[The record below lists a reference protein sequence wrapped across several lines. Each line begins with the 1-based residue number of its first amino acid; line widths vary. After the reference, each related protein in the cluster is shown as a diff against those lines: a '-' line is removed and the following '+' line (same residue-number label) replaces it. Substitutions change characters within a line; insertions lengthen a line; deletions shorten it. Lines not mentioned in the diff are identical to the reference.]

1 MITVQFFADG
11 ERLEEIEMPAA
22 PRVGETITTKSPFR
36 TFEVERV
43 VYNDEDAEAVARVYL
58 IETRHFFES

>member
-11 ERLEEIEMPAA
+11 GRLEEIEMPAV
-22 PRVGETITTKSPFR
+22 PRVGEIITTKSPFR

-43 VYNDEDAEAVARVYL
+43 DYNEDDAEAD
-58 IETRHFFES
+58 

>member
-1 MITVQFFADG
+1 MITVQCFAEGQRLG
-11 ERLEEIEMPAA
+11 ETEMPAA

-43 VYNDEDAEAVARVYL
+43 VYNDKNAEAVARVYL